1 LSLAQRHK
9 SSYLDVKAALR
20 AICST
25 GKGRCWYC
33 DQKLPQTEE
42 AIQTGWHVQR
52 VEGDGVASIILV
64 CPTCLRV
71 RAELGEEQFLRHL
84 SLWLCNAS

>member
-1 LSLAQRHK
+1 MRLAQRHK
-9 SSYLDVKAALR
+9 SSHLDVKAALY

-33 DQKLPQTEE
+33 DQKLPRAEE
-42 AIQTGWHVQR
+42 AIEAGWHVQR
-52 VEGDGVASIILV
+52 VEGGRVASIILV

-71 RAELGEEQFLRHL
+71 REELGEEQFLRHL
-84 SLWLCNAS
+84 SLCLSNAS